1 MCPSDALLADELHF
15 YLLAGPQLRDQYI
28 IVQWLWLRYALLCKS
43 LSLVAD
49 WEPLEVARVDISVVE
64 MLLFVLDVQDLRQW
78 GARVLPGAGDMQLE
92 P

>member
-1 MCPSDALLADELHF
+1 MCLSNAFLADELHF
-15 YLLAGPQLRDQYI
+15 DLLAGPQLRDQYI
-28 IVQWLWLRYALLCKS
+28 IVQWLWLRYAFLGKS
-43 LSLVAD
+43 LSLIAD

-64 MLLFVLDVQDLRQW
+64 MHFFVLDVQDLRQW